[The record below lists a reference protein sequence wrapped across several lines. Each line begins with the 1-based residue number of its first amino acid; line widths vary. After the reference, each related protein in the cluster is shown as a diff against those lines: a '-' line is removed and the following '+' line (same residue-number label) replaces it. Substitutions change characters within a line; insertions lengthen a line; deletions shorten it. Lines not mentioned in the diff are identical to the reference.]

1 MAKTKATAKTTVRQ
15 SLGEQLRLQGADV
28 GFYQSL
34 IDDYMRLW
42 DTKEAL
48 ADDIAARGVV
58 YTEIGSTGKVVTK
71 NNGSVKDLVAVNRQM
86 LAILDKLGL
95 SPETVAKAMESDEL

>member
-1 MAKTKATAKTTVRQ
+1 MATKTTAKATVKK
-15 SLGEQLRLQGADV
+15 SLIEQLKLQGADV
-28 GFYQSL
+28 GFFQSL

-58 YTEIGSTGKVVTK
+58 YTEIGSTGKLVTK
-71 NNGSVKDLVAVNRQM
+71 NNGSVKDLVSVNRQM
-86 LAILDKLGL
+86 LTILDKLNL
-95 SPETVAKAMESDEL
+95 STENVAKALESDEL